1 MRQLY
6 KVTFPVHIMPY
17 KLDQLLL
24 RDKVIS
30 GKTLLFP
37 RRNFKFSDNVRRWS
51 GVAVGVGSPRRG
63 GQPGRGDGRP
73 ALQGESAPR
82 TRNRQ
87 VRADGHGSRGSR
99 APAVAE
105 DVAARTLAAGR
116 AAMARRVAELNSA
129 LATVKHKTS
138 VSGEGLVSVGEVTI
152 TVTNITGVA
161 RSLFSPSLM
170 QLGGAGGGVLL
181 LSRPHLGYQLI
192 TDCS

>member
-1 MRQLY
+1 M
-6 KVTFPVHIMPY
+6 
-17 KLDQLLL
+17 
-24 RDKVIS
+24 
-30 GKTLLFP
+30 
-37 RRNFKFSDNVRRWS
+37 
-51 GVAVGVGSPRRG
+51 GSPRRG

-82 TRNRQ
+82 TRHSQ
-87 VRADGHGSRGSR
+87 VRAAVRHGHGPRGSR
-99 APAVAE
+99 APAVTE

-129 LATVKHKTS
+129 FATVKHKTS

>member
-1 MRQLY
+1 M
-6 KVTFPVHIMPY
+6 T
-17 KLDQLLL
+17 
-24 RDKVIS
+24 
-30 GKTLLFP
+30 
-37 RRNFKFSDNVRRWS
+37 
-51 GVAVGVGSPRRG
+51 
-63 GQPGRGDGRP
+63 
-73 ALQGESAPR
+73 
-82 TRNRQ
+82 
-87 VRADGHGSRGSR
+87 
-99 APAVAE
+99 E

>member
-1 MRQLY
+1 
-6 KVTFPVHIMPY
+6 
-17 KLDQLLL
+17 
-24 RDKVIS
+24 
-30 GKTLLFP
+30 
-37 RRNFKFSDNVRRWS
+37 
-51 GVAVGVGSPRRG
+51 
-63 GQPGRGDGRP
+63 
-73 ALQGESAPR
+73 
-82 TRNRQ
+82 
-87 VRADGHGSRGSR
+87 
-99 APAVAE
+99 
-105 DVAARTLAAGR
+105 
-116 AAMARRVAELNSA
+116 MARRVAELTSA